1 MSGVGL
7 MEELGGLPV
16 WDFPAPGDRKELPAA
31 DAVAWRLSVDPY
43 GDDDESFQECWERFA
58 RTVDLSAVRAL
69 LVGVWGECYENDSS
83 AVVGLITGA
92 KDRLTS
98 LRAFFLGDQDQEQN
112 EISWIEHDDVTP
124 LLHAFPGLEVLGI
137 RGGTGLRFPAL
148 RHDAL
153 HTLLV
158 ETGGLPGAVVR
169 GIGESDLPALEN
181 LELWL
186 GDPNYGGDTEVGDLS
201 AILGGER
208 LPRLRHLGIQN
219 SPIQDEVAAAVVA
232 APVVARLSSL
242 SLSMGV
248 LTDTGGEAL
257 LKGRAALSHL
267 RRLDLHF
274 HFLSDAMTAA
284 LPEAFPGVR
293 VDVSEQ
299 TKPDE
304 YRGETY
310 RYVAVAE

>member
-7 MEELGGLPV
+7 LEDLDGLPV
-16 WDFPAPGDRKELPAA
+16 YDFPAPGAGPELPAGG
-31 DAVAWRLSVDPY
+31 AVAWRLSVDPY
-43 GDDDESFQECWERFA
+43 GNDDESFEQCWERFT
-58 RTVDLSAVRAL
+58 RTVDLSTVRAL
-69 LVGVWGECYENDSS
+69 LVGVWGECYEHDSS
-83 AVVGLITGA
+83 AVVALVTA
-92 KDRLTS
+92 ARDRLTS

-112 EISWIEHDDVTP
+112 EISWIEHADVTP

-137 RGGTGLRFPAL
+137 RGGTGLRFPPLHHDEL
-148 RHDAL
+148 R
-153 HTLLV
+153 TLIV
-158 ETGGLPGAVVR
+158 ETGGLPREVVR
-169 GIGESDLPALEN
+169 GIGDSDLPALEN

-186 GDPNYGGDTEVGDLS
+186 GDPNYGGDTEADDLS
-201 AILGGER
+201 AILSGDR
-208 LPRLRHLGIQN
+208 LPNLGHLGLQN
-219 SPIQDEVAAAVVA
+219 SPVQEDIAAAVAA
-232 APVVARLSSL
+232 APVVTRLSSL

-248 LTDTGGEAL
+248 LTDTGAEAL
-257 LKGRAALSHL
+257 LNGRAALSHL

-274 HFLSDAMTAA
+274 HFLSDEMTAR
-284 LPEAFPGVR
+284 LPEAFPGVE